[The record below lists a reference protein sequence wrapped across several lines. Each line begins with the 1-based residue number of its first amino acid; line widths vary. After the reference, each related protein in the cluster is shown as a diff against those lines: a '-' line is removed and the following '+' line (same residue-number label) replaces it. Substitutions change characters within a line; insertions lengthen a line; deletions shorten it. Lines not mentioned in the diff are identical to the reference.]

1 MIPDVHPFQTR
12 TVRPLPRQ
20 VRLALLVLAHLAA
33 VAVVGAA
40 DYLSGPDYELRPFY
54 IFPVASAAWFLGRT
68 FGLFIALIATLS
80 LFFANDYLGAAMSRG
95 LSVPIW
101 NTASRLTIYVTITL
115 LTSQLHRQSHE
126 LRVKSD
132 ALLEESKL
140 RDEYVALFV
149 HELRHSAAAMALAST
164 SLASSERLRDDERG
178 YMGQLGVQARDL
190 EQLASQLLAI
200 GRMEG
205 APLELDVTT
214 VDLRDLAA
222 SAATQSGPSGRVT
235 VRPAP
240 NAALVRA
247 DPDELRRALD
257 NLVRNGL
264 KYSRPPSP
272 VEISVIERN
281 GMRGLQVADQG
292 VGFDPGAAGQ
302 LFRKYGRLRIRGGG
316 GDGAGLG
323 LYLTRLIVEA
333 HGGVVEASSPG
344 PGAGARFGFLLPRLE
359 EEPSRA

>member
-1 MIPDVHPFQTR
+1 MGH
-12 TVRPLPRQ
+12 
-20 VRLALLVLAHLAA
+20 LVA
-33 VAVVGAA
+33 VAIVGAA

-54 IFPVASAAWFLGRT
+54 VFPVASAAWFGGRT
-68 FGLFIALIATLS
+68 FGLFISVIATLS
-80 LFFANDYLGAAMSRG
+80 LFFANDYLGAATARG
-95 LSVPIW
+95 LSVPLW

-115 LTSQLHRQSHE
+115 LTSQLHQRSNE

-132 ALLEESKL
+132 ALIEESKL

-164 SLASSERLRDDERG
+164 SLASSDRLREDERA

-214 VDLRDLAA
+214 VDLCELAR
-222 SAATQSGPSGRVT
+222 SVATHSQLPDRVT

-240 NAALVRA
+240 APALVRA

-264 KYSRPPSP
+264 KYSSPQSP
-272 VEISVIERN
+272 VEIAVIERD
-281 GMRGLQVADQG
+281 GMRGLEVVDRG
-292 VGFDPGAAGQ
+292 VGFDPAAAGQ
-302 LFRKYGRLRIRGGG
+302 LFRKYGRLRTRGGG

-344 PGAGARFGFLLPRLE
+344 PGAGARFGFLLPRPDE
-359 EEPSRA
+359 EARRA